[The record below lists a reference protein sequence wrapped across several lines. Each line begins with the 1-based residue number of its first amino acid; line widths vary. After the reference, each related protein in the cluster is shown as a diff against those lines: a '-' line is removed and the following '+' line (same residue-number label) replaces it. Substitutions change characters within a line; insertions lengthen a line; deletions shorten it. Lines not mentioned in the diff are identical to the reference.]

1 MSQVDVAAKNVQFF
15 FIQFDEEIL
24 AVRISWNVIINT
36 MILIIIMK
44 TVFTNTKM
52 NVKMGWMCKLSLV
65 SVSHIRLIT
74 YIVKYGTGSD
84 PKNSIIKVI
93 IECKNYD
100 EFDTT

>member
-1 MSQVDVAAKNVQFF
+1 
-15 FIQFDEEIL
+15 
-24 AVRISWNVIINT
+24 
-36 MILIIIMK
+36 MK

-100 EFDTT
+100 EFDIRHCQTLSLTIKHFNQH